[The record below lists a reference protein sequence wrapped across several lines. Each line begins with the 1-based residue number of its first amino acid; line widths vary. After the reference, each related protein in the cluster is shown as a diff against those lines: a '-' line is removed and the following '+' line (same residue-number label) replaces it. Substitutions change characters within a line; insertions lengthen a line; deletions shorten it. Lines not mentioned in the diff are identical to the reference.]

1 MLSGKH
7 RSGYRQQDHR
17 EEQINKFVLNA
28 LLQAEAVTRCERH
41 GDVLLHSGD
50 DGAENR
56 ARFMATDWLERD
68 GGVGHV
74 MLQEIREAIVNILER
89 AVKNGCPECAC
100 QEDS

>member
-1 MLSGKH
+1 ME
-7 RSGYRQQDHR
+7 REHR

-41 GDVLLHSGD
+41 SDVLLHNCD

-56 ARFMATDWLERD
+56 ARFMAADWLERD
-68 GGVGHV
+68 GGIGHV
-74 MLQEIREAIVNILER
+74 MPEEIREAIVSILER
-89 AVKNGCPECAC
+89 AVKNGCPECAR